1 MKKIHV
7 EGDPK
12 LKNTGGKQYSMLVGR
27 YQPFHDGHKWLM
39 NQCLDEGKNVL
50 ICIRDIEPDDKNPYT
65 SEEVYNNVSQ
75 ELSELIGE
83 GRVKVIIIPDIESV
97 NFGRGV
103 GYDIIEHIPPQEVG
117 DISATKIREQLRNE
131 GKLRC

>member
-1 MKKIHV
+1 MQKIHV

-27 YQPFHDGHKWLM
+27 FQPFHDGHKWLM
-39 NQCLDEGKNVL
+39 NQSLNEGKNSL

-131 GKLRC
+131 GKLR

>member
-27 YQPFHDGHKWLM
+27 FQPFHDGHKWLM

-75 ELSELIGE
+75 ELSELISE

-103 GYDIIEHIPPQEVG
+103 GYDIIEHIPPQEVS

>member
-1 MKKIHV
+1 
-7 EGDPK
+7 
-12 LKNTGGKQYSMLVGR
+12 MLVGR
-27 YQPFHDGHKWLM
+27 FQPFHDGHKWLM
-39 NQCLDEGKNVL
+39 NQSLNEGKNSL

-75 ELSELIGE
+75 ELSELISD

>member
-27 YQPFHDGHKWLM
+27 YQPFHEGHRWLM
-39 NQCLDEGKNVL
+39 NQCLEEGKNVL
-50 ICIRDIEPDDKNPYT
+50 ICVRDIEPDDKNPFT
-65 SEEVYNNVSQ
+65 AQQVYENISL
-75 ELSELIGE
+75 ELEELIVDR
-83 GRVKVIIIPDIESV
+83 RVKVMVIPDIESI

-103 GYDIIEHIPPQEVG
+103 GYDIIEHVPPQEVS
-117 DISATKIREQLRNE
+117 DISATKIREQMRQE
-131 GKLRC
+131 GKL